1 MLFLTLARPKLEYTS
16 IETKKVARIQQK
28 FVALYQ
34 NHFYTYDHVSCEDYL
49 KCLKLHN
56 PHEKAFISMNY
67 FSLCLFSLKC
77 LKLHNP
83 HEKAFISMNYFSL
96 CLFSFK
102 ILPLSFGF
110 YCYSSSFSS
119 LQELLPVY
127 CHIKNFAS
135 ARRLSAANVVYTN
148 VDIFRK
154 PVTSF
159 KKFCIFL
166 LNLSMFIRVSV
177 LSPSS

>member
-16 IETKKVARIQQK
+16 TETKKVARIQQK

-34 NHFYTYDHVSCEDYL
+34 NHFYTYDHVSCEDY
-49 KCLKLHN
+49 
-56 PHEKAFISMNY
+56 
-67 FSLCLFSLKC
+67 LKC